1 MNLIFGPRKIEQR
14 KLQRSLALFLIFL
27 MVFDLGLHLV
37 DPYSRSSEDSAGI
50 LLRTRGTDPEPFGG
64 CGIPGHDGTPFH
76 HHHFLALVSQTAS
89 SVPMLELEWISGIL
103 SCEIVPFSL
112 VTPIGRAP
120 PIQF

>member
-1 MNLIFGPRKIEQR
+1 MFGRRKIERR
-14 KLQRSLALFLIFL
+14 KLQRSLAVFLIFL

-37 DPYSRSSEDSAGI
+37 DPYFHSSEDSAGI
-50 LLRTRGTDPEPFGG
+50 LLRTTGEDPEPLGR

-76 HHHFLALVSQTAS
+76 HHHFPILVSQTAS
-89 SVPMLELEWISGIL
+89 SAPMLELEWISGIP
-103 SCEIVPFSL
+103 SCEIIPSAL